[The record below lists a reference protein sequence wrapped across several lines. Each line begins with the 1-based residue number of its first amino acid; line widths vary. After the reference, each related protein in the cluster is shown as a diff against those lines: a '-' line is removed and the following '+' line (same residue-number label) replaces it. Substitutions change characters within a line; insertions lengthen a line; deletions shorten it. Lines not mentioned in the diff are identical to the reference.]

1 MENKKTILTLVICLI
16 LVGIGTIINNLVF
29 KTEDKTVDKGKNYNE
44 LVSRGYTLADLNK
57 PSKLIDGYK
66 IYTKKDNDYLNN
78 NEKITILVENNIAY
92 FKYLENKYQ
101 INIENVIDY
110 YMYVNDNTM
119 HIYLL
124 SNDYKIY
131 YLNYKINI
139 NDEILNTIDLMC
151 NSFKLINTDKNIV
164 SLKKIVTIHKLLDN
178 TNYEYLVGVSN
189 DKKEY
194 KINNETLE
202 EINDYYDKVYYYND
216 EVYVDDKNELMISNQ
231 DTLFKVKYILSNYFV
246 SNDNYLYKVDNK
258 NITKEYNEKI
268 QYMFYYKYDNIFKL
282 AFIFEDNSMKH
293 IDLIIKDYG
302 YEIQGIDIKTKK

>member
-29 KTEDKTVDKGKNYNE
+29 KTEDKIVDKGKNYNE

-66 IYTKKDNDYLNN
+66 IYTKKDNDYLNI

-101 INIENVIDY
+101 INVENVIDY

-164 SLKKIVTIHKLLDN
+164 SFKKIVTIHKLLDN

-202 EINDYYDKVYYYND
+202 EINNYYDKIYYYND
-216 EVYVDDKNELMISNQ
+216 EVYVSGERNKEALEE
-231 DTLFKVKYILSNYFV
+231 TLESLKLVKKS
-246 SNDNYLYKVDNK
+246 
-258 NITKEYNEKI
+258 ITEGLPED
-268 QYMFYYKYDNIFKL
+268 FYT
-282 AFIFEDNSMKH
+282 
-293 IDLIIKDYG
+293 IDLMNA
-302 YEIQGIDIKTKK
+302 YEQLGKITGESVEDDLVNEIFSKFCMGK